1 MSPELEL
8 KLVEKYPKLLRD
20 YRGDPKVTCMS
31 FGIETNGDG
40 WYQIIDHLLGY
51 LTNLMETPLH
61 INYTQEY
68 KEQHREDKDYYQ
80 NHCSYKLKPPQ
91 IVLDQVKSKYAN
103 LRCYYHTDLIEE
115 IPEEIRLDLDSDDLQ
130 KKLERYNDKIDFA
143 IDYAEYQ
150 SSVTCEVTG
159 KEGKLYTKGWYRV
172 LSDEEA
178 IKLGYDPKEGSNVGL
193 TVEEY

>member
-1 MSPELEL
+1 MSPELEQ
-8 KLVEKYPKLLRD
+8 KLVEKYPKLLRE
-20 YRGDPKVTCMS
+20 YGGSPQVTCMC
-31 FGIETNGDG
+31 FGFQHSDG
-40 WYQIIDHLLGY
+40 WLNIVDHLLGY
-51 LTNLMETPLH
+51 LDNLQKTPLH

-80 NHCSYKLKPPQ
+80 NHCSYKLNPPQ
-91 IVLDQVKSKYAN
+91 IVLDQAKSKYGT
-103 LRCYYHTDLIEE
+103 LRVYHHTDLENE

-130 KKLERYNDKIDFA
+130 KKVERYNDKIDFA

-159 KEGKLYTKGWYRV
+159 KEGKLYTKGWHVV

-178 IKLGYDPKEGSNVGL
+178 IKLGYDPKEGSSGGL